1 MKQRDPRAHW
11 FLLAFGCF
19 LLTCIL
25 LMNGYVSGAV
35 GTIPQMPADSSGEAP
50 KEVLEGGPVVNTQG
64 EEHRSLSM
72 PRKKVALTFDDGPDP
87 KWTPGIL
94 DVLKK
99 HDAKGTFFM
108 MGGNVAAHPD
118 LVRRVFA
125 EGHEIGNHTYTHA
138 DLADAPEWRIRL
150 ELNLTQ
156 RALSGVAGIKTRLM
170 RLPYSGSPKGTS
182 AAQWKAS
189 QIVGDAGYLVV
200 FTDGDTKD
208 WQHPDVE
215 DMVESAADITTGGN
229 GAIIML
235 HDAGG
240 DRSDTVK
247 AVDRI
252 ISTLKPQGYEFTTIA
267 DALKLPK
274 AEVPASD
281 GEQRIGQTLVFT
293 QNLAHWLV
301 GALAVLF
308 GVAGVA
314 CVLRLLVLIGF
325 AHAHV
330 RKIKKRTG
338 DREPIS
344 PSLTVVIPAYNEE
357 VGIGATLRS
366 LVDNDYPGELEII
379 VVDDGSTDGTAEIVR
394 GMAGTG
400 IRLIVKENG
409 GKPSALNT
417 GVAAARGEIIVMM
430 DGDTVFQRDTLRN
443 LVQPFADSKVGAV
456 SGNAKV
462 ANRNGIWGR
471 WQHIE
476 YVIGFNLDRRMFDL
490 LQCMPTIPGAIGAFR
505 KEVLEAVG
513 GLSDDTLAE
522 DTDLTMAISRSGWRV
537 VYEETAIAWTEAPSS
552 LHQLWKQRYRWC
564 YGTIQAMW
572 KHRSSLREP
581 FGRRCLSYLVGFQV
595 LLPLIAPAVDIYT
608 LYGLFFGD
616 PLKSLAIWVVFIGLQ
631 AVAGA
636 YALHLDHE
644 RVHPLWALPLQ
655 QFVYRQLMYLVV
667 IQSLVTAVMGNR
679 LAWQTIRRTGT
690 FNDPSSAAGRH
701 LAAENREDT
710 DPAEEKE
717 DKAATPA

>member
-19 LLTCIL
+19 LLSCIL

-35 GTIPQMPADSSGEAP
+35 GEVPRKPVDESGQAP
-50 KEVLEGGPVVNTQG
+50 PEVTQGGPVVNTQDG
-64 EEHRSLSM
+64 DLRSVHM
-72 PRKKVALTFDDGPDP
+72 PRKTIALTFDDGPDP
-87 KWTPGIL
+87 RWTPQIL

-99 HDAKGTFFM
+99 HNARGSFFM
-108 MGGNVAAHPD
+108 VGGNVAKHPE
-118 LVRRVFA
+118 LVQRVLA

-138 DLADAPEWRIRL
+138 DLADAPEWRIKL

-156 RALSGVAGIKTRLM
+156 RALAGAAGVKTTLM
-170 RLPYSGSPKGTS
+170 RLPYSGSPLGTTG
-182 AAQWKAS
+182 AQWKAA
-189 QIVGDAGYLVV
+189 QVVGDSGYLVV

-208 WQHPDVE
+208 WQHPGVDT
-215 DMVESAADITTGGN
+215 MVASAVDSAKGGR

-240 DRSDTVK
+240 DRADVVK
-247 AVDRI
+247 AVDKI
-252 ISTLKPQGYEFTTIA
+252 ITTLQPKGYQFTTLA
-267 DALKLPK
+267 EALKLPRS
-274 AEVPASD
+274 EVAASD
-281 GEQRIGQTLVFT
+281 QDQMIGKTLVFT
-293 QNLAHWLV
+293 QNFAGWLV
-301 GALAVLF
+301 NALAVLF

-314 CVLRLLVLIGF
+314 CVLRLVVLIGF
-325 AHAHV
+325 AHVHV
-330 RKIKKRTG
+330 RRVRERKK
-338 DREPIS
+338 DDLPEIS
-344 PSLTVVIPAYNEE
+344 PSLTVIVPAYNEE
-357 VGIGATLRS
+357 VGIAATLRS
-366 LVDNDYPGELEII
+366 LQDNDYPGELEII
-379 VVDDGSTDGTAEIVR
+379 VVNDGSDDRTSEIV
-394 GMAGTG
+394 GEMTG
-400 IRLIVKENG
+400 PGLRLIDKENG
-409 GKPSALNT
+409 GKPSALNA
-417 GVAAARGEIIVMM
+417 GIAAARGDVIVMM
-430 DGDTVFQRDTLRN
+430 DGDTVFQRDTLRK
-443 LVQPFADSKVGAV
+443 LVQPFTDPKVGAI

-462 ANRNGIWGR
+462 ANRDGIWGR

-490 LQCMPTIPGAIGAFR
+490 MQCMPTIPGAIGAFR
-505 KEVLEAVG
+505 KEVLDAVG

-522 DTDLTMAISRSGWRV
+522 DTDLTMSISRSGWHV

-552 LHQLWKQRYRWC
+552 LQQLWRQRYRWC

-572 KHRSSLREP
+572 KHRSSLRES

-608 LYGLFFGD
+608 LYGVLFGD
-616 PLKSLAIWVVFIGLQ
+616 PVKSLVTWLVFVLLQ

-636 YALHLDHE
+636 YALHLDRE

-690 FNDPSSAAGRH
+690 FADPDSAVGRH
-701 LAAENREDT
+701 MAAERRDDAKREDKT
-710 DPAEEKE
+710 TTHA
-717 DKAATPA
+717 